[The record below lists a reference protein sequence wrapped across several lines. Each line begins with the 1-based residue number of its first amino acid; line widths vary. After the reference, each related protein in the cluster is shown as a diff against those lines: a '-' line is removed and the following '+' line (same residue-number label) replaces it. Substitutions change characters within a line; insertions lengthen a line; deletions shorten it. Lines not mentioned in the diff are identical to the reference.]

1 MTIAFNDHVA
11 CPWCGKLTPIRSVS
25 IASSGSTTSAQNC
38 SHCLHE
44 FLADITVDLKIKGR
58 KK

>member
-11 CPWCGKLTPIRSVS
+11 CPWCGKLTPVRSASMV
-25 IASSGSTTSAQNC
+25 SSGSSTSNQNC
-38 SHCLHE
+38 KHCLHE
-44 FLADITVDLKIKGR
+44 FLADITVELKITGR